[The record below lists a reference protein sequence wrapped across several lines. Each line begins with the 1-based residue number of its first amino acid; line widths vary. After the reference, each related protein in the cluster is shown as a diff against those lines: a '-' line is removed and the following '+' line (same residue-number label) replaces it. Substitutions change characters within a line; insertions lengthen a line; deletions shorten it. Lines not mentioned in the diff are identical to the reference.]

1 MSLLNLSKQSAPIG
15 VFDSGLGGI
24 SVLHEIHRLL
34 PQEALIYIA
43 DSGHAPYGSKSTAY
57 ITQRCLQLSEFLLE
71 QGAKMLVVACNTA
84 TAHAIDTLR
93 QQLTVPVIG
102 IEPAVKPAAGLT
114 RTGVIG
120 VLATQQTV
128 HSQRLQ
134 RLIQE
139 HAQGVKVLTQ
149 ACVGLVEHVERGD
162 FASPALKTLLERYT
176 QPLVEQE
183 ADVLV
188 LGCTHYPFL
197 AASLRELIGREI
209 TLLETSNAV
218 ALQVQRL
225 LDKHALTSDS
235 QQQGSVC
242 FYSSKDEPL
251 HWQSMQLLWQQPLDY
266 AMLPKSYLTIPA
278 QKLVLDQQ

>member
-1 MSLLNLSKQSAPIG
+1 MFKRSKQSAPIG

-34 PQEALIYIA
+34 PHEDLIYIA
-43 DSGHAPYGSKSTAY
+43 DSGHAPYGSKSTTY
-57 ITQRCLQLSEFLLE
+57 ITQRCLQLSQFLLE

-102 IEPAVKPAAGLT
+102 IEPAVKPAARLT

-128 HSQRLQ
+128 QSQRLQ

-139 HAQGVKVLTQ
+139 YASGIKVVTQ
-149 ACVGLVEHVERGD
+149 ACPGLVEHVERGD
-162 FASPALKTLLERYT
+162 FSSPTLNSLLERYT
-176 QPLVEQE
+176 QPVVEQGV
-183 ADVLV
+183 DVLV

-197 AASLRELIGREI
+197 VASLRAQIGCDI
-209 TLLETSNAV
+209 TILETSNAV
-218 ALQVQRL
+218 ALHVQRL
-225 LDKHALTSDS
+225 LDKYALNSRTEQS
-235 QQQGSVC
+235 GLVY
-242 FYSSKDEPL
+242 FYSSKDEAV
-251 HWQSMQLLWQQPLDY
+251 HWQSMQLLWQQNIDH
-266 AMLPKSYLTIPA
+266 AMLPEPYLTIPA
-278 QKLVLDQQ
+278 QMPVQDQQ